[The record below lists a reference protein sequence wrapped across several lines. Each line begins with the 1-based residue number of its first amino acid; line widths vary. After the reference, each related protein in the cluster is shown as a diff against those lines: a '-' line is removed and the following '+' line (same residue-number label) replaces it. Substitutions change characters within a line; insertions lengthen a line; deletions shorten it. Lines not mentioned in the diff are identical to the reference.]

1 MVYENLT
8 EFERALARFGDKVD
22 MVVGFE
28 VAGKLSADDAYKQI
42 KDMMKDLR
50 KLRKREKKEGRE
62 LDNDY
67 WDE

>member
-28 VAGKLSADDAYKQI
+28 VAGKLSAEDAYQQI
-42 KDMMKDLR
+42 KDMMKDLKR
-50 KLRKREKKEGRE
+50 LRKNQRKSHSP
-62 LDNDY
+62 LDNDI
-67 WDE
+67 WE